1 MKNRYFRNMLTGCL
15 LVCMLI
21 VLAGCDIRIDGVNVG
36 KAEYKLTEQLSAP
49 AKPGGKLEVAT
60 EVGSIDITGSET
72 DQCNV
77 TAVITAKAPSEEEA
91 QELAEKVK
99 ISLETTGDKIIVKI
113 QKPSK
118 KSNCSI
124 GISYDIS
131 VPNQTGL
138 HVSSNVGN
146 IDIAHI
152 TGDVKAST
160 NVGNVTCSSF
170 AGDIDGRTNVGNV
183 SVKYTATAG
192 PAPDVRLETNVGE
205 ASFVGPAEL
214 SATVDASTQ
223 IGSISTSKPLT
234 VTGKI
239 NKSVHGTI
247 GDGKGRVK
255 MLTNIGSIT
264 IQ

>member
-1 MKNRYFRNMLTGCL
+1 MKNRYFRNMLPGCL

-21 VLAGCDIRIDGVNVG
+21 ALAGCDIHIGGINVG
-36 KAEYKLTEQLSAP
+36 KAEFKLTEQLSAP
-49 AKPGGKLEVAT
+49 VKPGGKLEAAT

-77 TAVITAKAPSEEEA
+77 TAVITARAPSVEEA

-99 ISLETTGDKIIVKI
+99 ISLETAGDKIIVKTK
-113 QKPSK
+113 KPSK

-124 GISYDIS
+124 GISFDIT
-131 VPNQTGL
+131 VPSQTSL
-138 HVSSNVGN
+138 HTSSNVGN
-146 IDIAHI
+146 IGISHI
-152 TGDVKAST
+152 TGSVRAST

-170 AGDIDGRTNVGNV
+170 AGDIDARTNVGNV
-183 SVKYTATAG
+183 SVSYSTTAG
-192 PAPDVRLETNVGE
+192 PAPDVRLETNVGK

-223 IGSISTSKPLT
+223 IGSISTSRPLT

-255 MLTNIGSIT
+255 MLTNVGSIT
-264 IQ
+264 IK

>member
-1 MKNRYFRNMLTGCL
+1 MKNRYFRKMLLGCL
-15 LVCMLI
+15 LVCI
-21 VLAGCDIRIDGVNVG
+21 STALAGCDIRLGELNVG

-60 EVGSIDITGSET
+60 EVGSIDIAGSET

-77 TAVITAKAPSEEEA
+77 TAVITARAPSVEEA

-99 ISLETTGDKIIVKI
+99 ISLETAGDKIIVKT

-124 GISYDIS
+124 GISYDIT
-131 VPNQTGL
+131 VPNQTSL
-138 HVSSNVGN
+138 RVSSNVGN

-183 SVKYTATAG
+183 SVSYSVAAG

-223 IGSISTSKPLT
+223 IGSISTSRPLT
-234 VTGKI
+234 VKGTI

>member
-1 MKNRYFRNMLTGCL
+1 MKNHYFRNMLSGCL

-21 VLAGCDIRIDGVNVG
+21 VLAGCDINIGELNVG
-36 KAEYKLTEQLSAP
+36 KEEFELTEQLSVP

-60 EVGSIDITGSET
+60 EVGSIDVAGSQT
-72 DQCNV
+72 SQCNV
-77 TAVITAKAPSEEEA
+77 TAVITAKAPSVEEA

-99 ISLETTGDKIIVKI
+99 ISLETAGDKIIVKT
-113 QKPSK
+113 QKPPK

-124 GISYDIS
+124 GISYDIT
-131 VPNQTGL
+131 VPNQTSL
-138 HVSSNVGN
+138 RTSSNVGN
-146 IDIAHI
+146 ISISHI

-170 AGDIDGRTNVGNV
+170 AGDIDARTNVGNV
-183 SVKYTATAG
+183 SVSYSATAG

-205 ASFVGPAEL
+205 ANFVGPTEL

-223 IGSISTSKPLT
+223 IGSISTSRPLT

-255 MLTNIGSIT
+255 MLTNVGSIT
-264 IQ
+264 IE